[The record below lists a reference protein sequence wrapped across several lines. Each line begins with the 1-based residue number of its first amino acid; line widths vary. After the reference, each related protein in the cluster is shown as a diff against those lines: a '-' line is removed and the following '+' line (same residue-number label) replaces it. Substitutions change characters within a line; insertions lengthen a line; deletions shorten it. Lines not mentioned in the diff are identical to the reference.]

1 MRVGILGTGAM
12 ARALGGGWVRAGHE
26 VLVGGRDPERTAA
39 LAASMGARP
48 GTLAEAARFGD
59 ATLPALPYDAVLP
72 ALGSVGPVDSFGG
85 RILIDCTNAVGPG
98 PVLTTGE
105 GPGAARTLAAA
116 TGARVVKAFNHVTP
130 AVWSRTP
137 PVFADGPVA
146 VPLCGDD
153 EEALAVVST
162 LAVDLGC
169 APFVAGPLAH
179 ADLLEATTAFLIGL
193 WTSGRDPRAMLPPP
207 AALGG

>member
-1 MRVGILGTGAM
+1 MGTGAM

-26 VLVGGRDPERTAA
+26 VLVGGRDAERTAA
-39 LAASMGARP
+39 LAAGTGARP
-48 GTLAEAARFGD
+48 GTLAEAARFGR
-59 ATLPALPYDAVLP
+59 ATLLALPYDAVLP
-72 ALGSVGPVDSFGG
+72 ALGAVEPG

-153 EEALAVVST
+153 EEALALVAA
-162 LAVDLGC
+162 LAADLGC

>member
-1 MRVGILGTGAM
+1 MFPGEGKRHGALPGRGEAGTDRPPAEGRSGGA
-12 ARALGGGWVRAGHE
+12 A
-26 VLVGGRDPERTAA
+26 P
-39 LAASMGARP
+39 RP
-48 GTLAEAARFGD
+48 GTLAEAARFGA
-59 ATLPALPYDAVLP
+59 ATLLALPYDAVLP
-72 ALGSVGPVDSFGG
+72 ALETAGPVGSFGG
-85 RILIDCTNAVGPG
+85 RVLIDCTNAVGPG
-98 PVLTTGE
+98 PVLTTGG
-105 GPGAARTLAAA
+105 GPGAARTFTAA

-153 EEALAVVST
+153 EEALALVSA
-162 LAVDLGC
+162 LAADLGC
-169 APFVAGPLAH
+169 APLVAGPPAH

>member
-26 VLVGGRDPERTAA
+26 VLVGGRDEERTAA
-39 LAASMGARP
+39 LAASTGARP

-72 ALGSVGPVDSFGG
+72 ALGSVGPVGSFDG

-105 GPGAARTLAAA
+105 GPA
-116 TGARVVKAFNHVTP
+116 
-130 AVWSRTP
+130 
-137 PVFADGPVA
+137 
-146 VPLCGDD
+146 
-153 EEALAVVST
+153 
-162 LAVDLGC
+162 
-169 APFVAGPLAH
+169 
-179 ADLLEATTAFLIGL
+179 
-193 WTSGRDPRAMLPPP
+193 PP
-207 AALGG
+207 APSRPRRAPGS